1 MEMHGIKTIIKT
13 DGTLVKEAKTEA
25 VGLEELQAAVGGY
38 IEAVSGFDTYLGKKA
53 VAFCNEE
60 GKLKGLAYNDQA
72 TRFWSYAALGL
83 QDALFGDVVI
93 LTGDDEFMETI

>member
-1 MEMHGIKTIIKT
+1 MHGIKTIIKA

-38 IEAVSGFDTYLGKKA
+38 IEAVSGFDTYLNQNA

-60 GKLKGLAYNDQA
+60 GKLKGLAINEQA
-72 TRFWSYAALGL
+72 TRFWAYANGGHVGDVLV
-83 QDALFGDVVI
+83 GDVVV
-93 LTGDDEFMETI
+93 LTGDEEFMETV